1 MTKIYYIIGMMGV
14 GKSSIGLGAARHLL
28 IPFVDLDDYIR
39 KNENS
44 SITEIF
50 KTKGES
56 GFRNMEKKF
65 LRELEFGDAA
75 SAIVCTG
82 GGTPGYF
89 DNMDYMNKTG
99 TTIFLKTPIEE
110 IIERL
115 KGMND
120 DRPLLQSMEGDE
132 MAVQL
137 NQIYENRLPYYQKAK
152 YTLENIGY
160 DQDVIEK
167 LIELIRKDMES
178 GKQ

>member
-1 MTKIYYIIGMMGV
+1 MTKIYFIIGMMGV
-14 GKSSIGLGAARHLL
+14 GKSSIGLGAARHILS
-28 IPFVDLDDYIR
+28 PFIDLDDYIR

-56 GFRNMEKKF
+56 GFRKLEKKY
-65 LRELEFGDAA
+65 LRELEFGNAP

-82 GGTPGYF
+82 GGTPAYF

-110 IIERL
+110 IIARL
-115 KGMND
+115 KDIND

-132 MAVQL
+132 MAAQL
-137 NQIYENRLPYYQKAK
+137 TKIYESRLPYYQKAK

-167 LIELIRKDMES
+167 LMELIKKDMES
-178 GKQ
+178 GER